1 MCAICRQGETQ
12 PGAADA
18 DADADADARPSAPV
32 RDDLSAP
39 TSRLAVA

>member
-12 PGAADA
+12 PGA
-18 DADADADARPSAPV
+18 ADADADARPSAPV